1 MAKSEVEDEDGFIVR
16 HKTIYNL
23 TCFPGMSNPPYSP
36 FSKGGFRGIFIRIY
50 AGYYNF
56 VNQINGISISVSEA
70 NAATYAD
77 YYVRSPEEL
86 CLWLEK
92 LSKLGRAH

>member
-1 MAKSEVEDEDGFIVR
+1 MEDEDGF
-16 HKTIYNL
+16 
-23 TCFPGMSNPPYSP
+23 
-36 FSKGGFRGIFIRIY
+36 
-50 AGYYNF
+50 NF

-77 YYVRSPEEL
+77 YYVRSPEGL

-92 LSKLGRAH
+92 LAELGSAP

>member
-1 MAKSEVEDEDGFIVR
+1 MEDKAGF
-16 HKTIYNL
+16 
-23 TCFPGMSNPPYSP
+23 
-36 FSKGGFRGIFIRIY
+36 
-50 AGYYNF
+50 NF
-56 VNQINGISISVSEA
+56 VNQINGISIRVSEA

-92 LSKLGRAH
+92 LAELESAP

>member
-1 MAKSEVEDEDGFIVR
+1 MEDEYGF
-16 HKTIYNL
+16 
-23 TCFPGMSNPPYSP
+23 
-36 FSKGGFRGIFIRIY
+36 
-50 AGYYNF
+50 NF

-92 LSKLGRAH
+92 LAELGSAP